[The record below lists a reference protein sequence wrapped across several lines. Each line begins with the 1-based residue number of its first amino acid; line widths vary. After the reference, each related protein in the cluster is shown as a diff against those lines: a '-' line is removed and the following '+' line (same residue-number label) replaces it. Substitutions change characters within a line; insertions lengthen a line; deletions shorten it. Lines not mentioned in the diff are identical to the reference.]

1 LRPTSTRSAAVAF
14 VFVTI
19 VLDILALGMIIPV
32 LPKLVES
39 FVGGDS
45 VTAAEVYG
53 LFGTVWAL
61 MQFVFSPLLGA
72 LSDRFGRRPII
83 LISNFGLGF
92 DYILMAMAPS
102 IAWLFVGRMVSGI
115 TAASI
120 STANAYIADVTPP
133 EKRANAFGLVGAAFG
148 LGFVLGPALGG
159 VLGSVDPH
167 LPFWVAAG
175 LSLAN
180 GCWGLFVLPESLPVE
195 KRSKFTWKRANPVG
209 SLRLLTSRPNLLG
222 LSGVNALSY
231 LAHEVLPSVFVLYTG
246 YRYGWDAMAVG
257 LCLAL
262 VGVCSALVQGGLIR
276 VVSKRVSEA
285 TMLTTGLFFGA
296 LGFLAYGLATET
308 WQFWL
313 GVPLMALWGLA
324 GPATQGL
331 MTRCVSPGEQG
342 LLQGAQSSVRGMTG
356 LIGPLLFTQVYA
368 LFIGDLGGLGLPGA
382 PFLLAGALTLA
393 AMALAFAVTRRTRI
407 EATLAAP
414 AP

>member
-1 LRPTSTRSAAVAF
+1 
-14 VFVTI
+14 
-19 VLDILALGMIIPV
+19 
-32 LPKLVES
+32 
-39 FVGGDS
+39 
-45 VTAAEVYG
+45 
-53 LFGTVWAL
+53 
-61 MQFVFSPLLGA
+61 
-72 LSDRFGRRPII
+72 
-83 LISNFGLGF
+83 
-92 DYILMAMAPS
+92 
-102 IAWLFVGRMVSGI
+102 
-115 TAASI
+115 
-120 STANAYIADVTPP
+120 
-133 EKRANAFGLVGAAFG
+133 
-148 LGFVLGPALGG
+148 
-159 VLGSVDPH
+159 
-167 LPFWVAAG
+167 
-175 LSLAN
+175 
-180 GCWGLFVLPESLPVE
+180 
-195 KRSKFTWKRANPVG
+195 
-209 SLRLLTSRPNLLG
+209 
-222 LSGVNALSY
+222 
-231 LAHEVLPSVFVLYTG
+231 
-246 YRYGWDAMAVG
+246 MAVG